1 MVSYGELIYYF
12 TDMYLESAMECS
24 ICKENYTMVDDTEF
38 LDDYLK
44 LFVSLLAAVEK
55 DDSLSI
61 EDMKKT
67 LLERKNREIAA
78 FQFFLRHKLAE
89 QALEK
94 IEKSSKHN
102 LLSQNDDKVYMEK
115 ISEIFQEVFDEE
127 SLLKESPVELLRYV
141 RTKEE
146 KMQERN

>member
-12 TDMYLESAMECS
+12 TDIYLKSAMEGS

-38 LDDYLK
+38 LDDYMK

-61 EDMKKT
+61 EDVKKT
-67 LLERKNREIAA
+67 LLERKNREIVA
-78 FQFFLRHKLAE
+78 FQSFLRHKIAE

-102 LLSQNDDKVYMEK
+102 WLSQNDDKVYMEK
-115 ISEIFQEVFDEE
+115 ISEIFQDVFDEE

>member
-1 MVSYGELIYYF
+1 M
-12 TDMYLESAMECS
+12 
-24 ICKENYTMVDDTEF
+24 
-38 LDDYLK
+38 K

-61 EDMKKT
+61 EDVKKT
-67 LLERKNREIAA
+67 LLERKNREIVA
-78 FQFFLRHKLAE
+78 FQSFLRHKIAE

-94 IEKSSKHN
+94 IEKSSKLN

-115 ISEIFQEVFDEE
+115 ISDIFQDVFDEE

-141 RTKEE
+141 RMKEE